1 MQIYSTMNETKPAF
15 AERTIR
21 CLKNINYRYME
32 DNGYK
37 YIQKFTQFDTTLISR
52 RNCLIDLVPRNVK
65 NSDLLSILY
74 SKTVRE
80 VRKPKFKIGDRVRIS
95 KYHLPFRKG
104 YKPQFTQEVFQVV
117 AISSGKPP
125 TYSIK
130 DEQDEIIRGIV
141 HQKEL
146 VKII

>member
-1 MQIYSTMNETKPAF
+1 MNETKPAF

-130 DEQDEIIRGIV
+130 DEQDEIIRGIF